1 MVARGELTVK
11 KEFSCELEPCFEG
24 TEGQVEEV
32 AAPANGQAGI
42 LPGNFGSLC
51 VLALVQVWELL
62 TVAHGAN

>member
-1 MVARGELTVK
+1 M
-11 KEFSCELEPCFEG
+11 
-24 TEGQVEEV
+24 
-32 AAPANGQAGI
+32 NGQAGI